1 MGKDSYLLY
10 CVRGHT
16 CPSREGSPAANQCY
30 SSDTSPN
37 DDNGTLLRPASPYG
51 MIRVCI
57 LIGVR
62 TLLLFPIPVLGGGEP
77 LNALYE
83 SG

>member
-1 MGKDSYLLY
+1 MMT
-10 CVRGHT
+10 VRYWG
-16 CPSREGSPAANQCY
+16 
-30 SSDTSPN
+30 
-37 DDNGTLLRPASPYG
+37 LRPPYG

>member
-1 MGKDSYLLY
+1 MGS
-10 CVRGHT
+10 
-16 CPSREGSPAANQCY
+16 
-30 SSDTSPN
+30 
-37 DDNGTLLRPASPYG
+37 ASPYG